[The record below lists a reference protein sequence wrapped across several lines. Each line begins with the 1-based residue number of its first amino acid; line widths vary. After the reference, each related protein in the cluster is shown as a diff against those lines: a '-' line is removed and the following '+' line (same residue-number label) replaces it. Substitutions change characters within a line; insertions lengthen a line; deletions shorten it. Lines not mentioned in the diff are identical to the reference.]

1 MTLCPLVIIFNYK
14 KLSKAKE
21 KFFLFFSD
29 FIFINLAWTLYYYIR
44 IETGWIVFA
53 NPPSFLIPLIVI
65 YIYWLIIFSFAGLY
79 QHWFVR
85 SRFDE
90 FSSVFKAATAGCFIL
105 FFVIFIDDFMNNAK
119 IISRSLILIYW
130 ALMIICVSIGR
141 VTIRSLQRNLLEKG
155 IGLRNT
161 LIIGTGDKAVNLKSM
176 IEKFPQLGYM
186 ITGFISLQK
195 EDDHKLSLGRLEE
208 ISGIIKKNNISE
220 ILIALEPADKENLT
234 EVLSFCSEEKVN
246 MKILPD
252 MYEIVSGM
260 AKTNQI
266 YGVPL
271 IEVMPDIM
279 SPAGKLTK
287 RIIDVTISSITLI
300 ILFPVFLLISI
311 LIKLDSRGDIFYK
324 QIRVGR
330 KGEEFVMY
338 KFRSMILNS
347 EEYGPEWAGEND
359 PRITRVG
366 RFIRKVYLDEF
377 PQMINVLKNE
387 MSLIGP
393 RPERPFFVEQ
403 LKKEIPYY
411 YKRLTV
417 KPGIT
422 GWAQIKHKYDSSLE
436 DVKTKLQYDF
446 YYIENMSLKLD
457 FKIMINTLIVVLLMK
472 GH

>member
-1 MTLCPLVIIFNYK
+1 M
-14 KLSKAKE
+14 SKSKE
-21 KFFLFFSD
+21 KVFLFLSD
-29 FIFINLAWTLYYYIR
+29 LLFITLAWLIYYYIR
-44 IETGWIVFA
+44 IETGWILYA
-53 NPPSFLIPLIVI
+53 NPPAFLLPLIIV
-65 YIYWLIIFSFAGLY
+65 YVYWLVIFSFAGLY

-90 FSSVFKAATAGCFIL
+90 FSSVFKAVTFGCFIL
-105 FFVIFIDDFMNNAK
+105 FFIIFIDDFINNAP
-119 IISRSLILIYW
+119 IISRFLILIYW
-130 ALMIICVSIGR
+130 LLLIVCVSLGR
-141 VTIRSLQRNLLEKG
+141 IVIRSIQRNLLQKG

-161 LIIGTGDKAVNLKSM
+161 IILGIGEKALNLKTM
-176 IEKFPQLGYM
+176 IEKFPQLGYK
-186 ITGFISLQK
+186 ILGFVSLDSEKTFDKKNLGNLTG
-195 EDDHKLSLGRLEE
+195 
-208 ISGIIKKNNISE
+208 ISGVIRRNDVSE
-220 ILIALEPADKENLT
+220 ILIALESSEKEKLID
-234 EVLSFCSEEKVN
+234 VLRYCSEEKVN

-279 SPAGKLTK
+279 SPSGKLTK
-287 RIIDVTISSITLI
+287 RIIDVALSLITLI
-300 ILFPVFLLISI
+300 VMCPLLILFSL
-311 LIKLDSRGDIFYK
+311 LIKLDSKGPLLYK
-324 QIRVGR
+324 QVRVGK
-330 KGEEFVMY
+330 KGREFIMY
-338 KFRSMILNS
+338 KFRSMVANS
-347 EEYGPEWAGEND
+347 EEYGPEWAGEKD
-359 PRITRVG
+359 PRITG
-366 RFIRKVYLDEF
+366 AGGIIRKLYIDEI

-393 RPERPFFVEQ
+393 RPERPYFVEQ

-411 YKRLTV
+411 YKRLSV

-422 GWAQIKHKYDSSLE
+422 GWAQIKHKYDASLE

-457 FKIMINTLIVVLLMK
+457 FKIMINTVIVILLMK

>member
-1 MTLCPLVIIFNYK
+1 M
-14 KLSKAKE
+14 SKAKE

-44 IETGWIVFA
+44 IETGWIVYA
-53 NPPSFLIPLIVI
+53 NPPAFVLPLIVV
-65 YIYWLIIFSFAGLY
+65 YFYWLIIFSFAGLY

-90 FSSVFKAATAGCFIL
+90 FSSVVKAVSIGCFIL

-119 IISRSLILIYW
+119 IISRFLILIYW
-130 ALMIICVSIGR
+130 MLMIICVSIGR
-141 VTIRSLQRNLLEKG
+141 ITIRSIQRNLLEKG

-161 LIIGTGDKAVNLKSM
+161 LIVGTGLKAVNLKSM
-176 IEKFPQLGYM
+176 IEKFPQLGYK
-186 ITGFISLQK
+186 IIGFVSLRNKNEQN
-195 EDDHKLSLGRLEE
+195 LSLGSLEDV
-208 ISGIIKKNNISE
+208 SGVIKKRNVTE
-220 ILIALEPADKENLT
+220 ILIALEPSEKENLID
-234 EVLSFCSEEKVN
+234 VLRYCAEEKVN

-260 AKTNQI
+260 ARTNQI

-287 RIIDVTISSITLI
+287 RIIDVAISAVTLI
-300 ILFPVFLLISI
+300 ILFPLFLLIAI
-311 LIKLDSRGDIFYK
+311 LIKIDSRGDIFYK
-324 QIRVGR
+324 QVRVGR
-330 KGEEFVMY
+330 KGEEFIMY

-347 EEYGPEWAGEND
+347 EEYGPEWAGED
-359 PRITRVG
+359 DARITRIG
-366 RFIRKVYLDEF
+366 KFIRKVYIDEF

-393 RPERPFFVEQ
+393 RPERPYFVEQ

-411 YKRLTV
+411 YKRLSV

-457 FKIMINTLIVVLLMK
+457 FKIMINTIIVILLMK

>member
-1 MTLCPLVIIFNYK
+1 M
-14 KLSKAKE
+14 SKAKE
-21 KFFLFFSD
+21 KIFLFLSD
-29 FIFINLAWTLYYYIR
+29 FIFISLAWITYYYVR
-44 IETGWIVFA
+44 IESGWIVYA
-53 NPPSFLIPLIVI
+53 NPPSFLIPLFVM
-65 YIYWLIIFSFAGLY
+65 YVYWLIIFSFAGLY

-90 FSSVFKAATAGCFIL
+90 FSSVFKTVSFGCFIL
-105 FFVIFIDDFMNNAK
+105 FFIIFVDDYMTNAP
-119 IISRSLILIYW
+119 IISRFLILIYW
-130 ALMIICVSIGR
+130 LLLVVCVSSGR
-141 VTIRSLQRNLLEKG
+141 IIIRSVQRNLLEKG

-161 LIIGTGDKAVNLKSM
+161 LIVGDGEKAAELKNM
-176 IEKFPQLGYM
+176 IEKYHQLGYK
-186 ITGFISLQK
+186 IIGSINLHKGK
-195 EDDHKLSLGRLEE
+195 EKNNAGVPGSIEVIRK
-208 ISGIIKKNNISE
+208 IIKSHEVSE
-220 ILIALEPADKENLT
+220 ILIALEPNEKEDLI
-234 EVLSFCSEEKVN
+234 EVIRYCSEEKVN

-287 RIIDVTISSITLI
+287 RLIDISFSVFTLI
-300 ILFPVFLLISI
+300 LFSPVLLIVSI
-311 LIKLDSRGDIFYK
+311 CIKLDSKGPVFYR
-324 QIRVGR
+324 QVRVGR
-330 KGEEFVMY
+330 KGKEFTMI
-338 KFRSMILNS
+338 KFRSMTAEA
-347 EEYGPEWAGEND
+347 EEYGPEWSGEND
-359 PRITRVG
+359 PRITGMGKILR
-366 RFIRKVYLDEF
+366 RTYIDEI

-403 LKKEIPYY
+403 LKKEMPYY
-411 YKRLTV
+411 YKRLSV

-422 GWAQIKHKYDSSLE
+422 GWAQIKHKYDTSLE
-436 DVKTKLQYDF
+436 DVKTKIQYDF

-457 FKIMINTLIVVLLMK
+457 FKIMINTIIVIILMK

>member
-1 MTLCPLVIIFNYK
+1 M
-14 KLSKAKE
+14 SKAKE
-21 KFFLFFSD
+21 KIFLFLSD
-29 FIFINLAWTLYYYIR
+29 FLFINLAWAAYYYIR
-44 IETGWIVFA
+44 IESGWIVYT
-53 NPPSFLIPLIVI
+53 NPKAFLLPLIVI
-65 YIYWLIIFSFAGLY
+65 YLYWLIIFSFAGLY

-90 FSSVFKAATAGCFIL
+90 FSSVFKTVSFGCFFL
-105 FFVIFIDDFMNNAK
+105 FFIIFIDDFFNNAP
-119 IISRSLILIYW
+119 IISRFLILIYW
-130 ALMIICVSIGR
+130 LLMVISVSLGRII
-141 VTIRSLQRNLLEKG
+141 IRSIQRNLLEKG

-161 LIIGTGDKAVNLKSM
+161 LIVGDGEKAVNLKNM
-176 IEKFPQLGYM
+176 IGKYQQLGYK
-186 ITGFISLQK
+186 ILGFISLNENNIIK
-195 EDDHKLSLGRLEE
+195 NDILGSIEN
-208 ISGIIKKNNISE
+208 ISDIIKKNDVLE
-220 ILIALEPADKENLT
+220 ILIALEPKEKEKLIDVIRYCT
-234 EVLSFCSEEKVN
+234 EEKVN

-287 RIIDVTISSITLI
+287 RIMDVVISFFTLI
-300 ILFPVFLLISI
+300 LLSPVLLLVSVI
-311 LIKLDSRGDIFYK
+311 IKLTSKGPVLYS
-324 QIRVGR
+324 QVRVGR

-338 KFRSMILNS
+338 KFRSMNMNS
-347 EEYGPEWAGEND
+347 EEYGPEWAGEKD
-359 PRITRVG
+359 PRITKTG
-366 RFIRKVYLDEF
+366 RILRKLYIDEI

-411 YKRLTV
+411 YKRLSV

-436 DVKTKLQYDF
+436 DVKTIVQYDF

-457 FKIMINTLIVVLLMK
+457 FKIMINTVIVILLMK

>member
-1 MTLCPLVIIFNYK
+1 M
-14 KLSKAKE
+14 SKTKE
-21 KFFLFFSD
+21 KIFLFLSD
-29 FIFINLAWTLYYYIR
+29 FLFINLAWIVYYYVR
-44 IETGWIVFA
+44 IDSGWIVYA
-53 NPPSFLIPLIVI
+53 NPPAFLVPLFVI

-90 FSSVFKAATAGCFIL
+90 FSSVFKTVSFGCFIL
-105 FFVIFIDDFMNNAK
+105 FFIIFIDDFFNKAP
-119 IISRSLILIYW
+119 IISRFLILIYW
-130 ALMIICVSIGR
+130 LLLVLSVSLGRII
-141 VTIRSLQRNLLEKG
+141 IRSIQRNLLEKG

-161 LIIGTGDKAVNLKSM
+161 LIVGDGEKAVNLNEM
-176 IEKFPQLGYM
+176 ISKYHQLGYKILGFVSLDEGSSIKDGTLGSLAE
-186 ITGFISLQK
+186 ITG
-195 EDDHKLSLGRLEE
+195 
-208 ISGIIKKNNISE
+208 IIRKNSVSE
-220 ILIALEPADKENLT
+220 ILIALEPKEKEKLIDIIRYCT
-234 EVLSFCSEEKVN
+234 EEKVN

-260 AKTNQI
+260 ARTNQI

-287 RIIDVTISSITLI
+287 RIIDVSVSASTLI
-300 ILFPVFLLISI
+300 ILSPMLLLVSLIIKIS
-311 LIKLDSRGDIFYK
+311 SRGPVLYK
-324 QIRVGR
+324 QVRVGR
-330 KGEEFVMY
+330 KGEEFIMY
-338 KFRSMILNS
+338 KYRSMVMNS

-359 PRITRVG
+359 PRITKTG
-366 RFIRKVYLDEF
+366 RILRKLYIDEI

-393 RPERPFFVEQ
+393 RPERPYFVEQ

-411 YKRLTV
+411 YKRLSV

-436 DVKTKLQYDF
+436 DVKTKVQYDF

-457 FKIMINTLIVVLLMK
+457 FKIMINTVIVILLMK

>member
-1 MTLCPLVIIFNYK
+1 M
-14 KLSKAKE
+14 SKAKE

-44 IETGWIVFA
+44 IETGWIVYA
-53 NPPSFLIPLIVI
+53 NPPAFVLPLIVV
-65 YIYWLIIFSFAGLY
+65 YFYWLIIFSFAGLY

-90 FSSVFKAATAGCFIL
+90 FSSVVKAVSIGCFIL

-119 IISRSLILIYW
+119 IISRFLILIYW
-130 ALMIICVSIGR
+130 MLMIICVSIGR
-141 VTIRSLQRNLLEKG
+141 ITIRSIQRNLLEKG

-161 LIIGTGDKAVNLKSM
+161 LIVGTGEKAVNLKSM
-176 IEKFPQLGYM
+176 IEKFPQLGYK
-186 ITGFISLQK
+186 IIGFVSLRNKNEQN
-195 EDDHKLSLGRLEE
+195 LSLGSLEDV
-208 ISGIIKKNNISE
+208 SGVIKKRNVTE
-220 ILIALEPADKENLT
+220 ILIALEPSEKENLID
-234 EVLSFCSEEKVN
+234 VLRYCAEEKVN

-260 AKTNQI
+260 ARTNQI

-287 RIIDVTISSITLI
+287 RIIDVAISAVTLI
-300 ILFPVFLLISI
+300 ILFPLFLLIAI
-311 LIKLDSRGDIFYK
+311 LIKIDSRGDIFYK
-324 QIRVGR
+324 QVRVGR
-330 KGEEFVMY
+330 KGEEFIMY

-347 EEYGPEWAGEND
+347 EEYGPEWAGED
-359 PRITRVG
+359 DARITRMG
-366 RFIRKVYLDEF
+366 KFIRKVYIDEF

-393 RPERPFFVEQ
+393 RPERPYFVEQ

-411 YKRLTV
+411 YKRLSV

-457 FKIMINTLIVVLLMK
+457 FKIMINTIIVILLMK

>member
-1 MTLCPLVIIFNYK
+1 M
-14 KLSKAKE
+14 SKTKE
-21 KFFLFFSD
+21 KIFLFLSD
-29 FIFINLAWTLYYYIR
+29 FLFVNLAWTLYYYIR
-44 IETGWIVFA
+44 IETGWIVYA
-53 NPPSFLIPLIVI
+53 KPPSFWLPLIVI
-65 YIYWLIIFSFAGLY
+65 YFYWLIIFSFSGLY

-90 FSSVFKAATAGCFIL
+90 FSSVFKTVSAGCFIL
-105 FFVIFIDDFMNNAK
+105 FFIIFIDDYMNDAP
-119 IISRSLILIYW
+119 IISRFLILIYW
-130 ALMIICVSIGR
+130 MLMVISVSLGR
-141 VTIRSLQRNLLEKG
+141 TIIRSVQRNLLEKG

-161 LIIGTGDKAVNLKSM
+161 LIIGDGEKAVNLKNM
-176 IEKFPQLGYM
+176 VEKYHQLGYNLL
-186 ITGFISLQK
+186 GFVSLNEGINSERK
-195 EDDHKLSLGRLEE
+195 NLGSLVN
-208 ISGIIKKNNISE
+208 IQDIIKSNNVSE
-220 ILIALEPADKENLT
+220 ILIALEANEKERLIDVIRYCT
-234 EVLSFCSEEKVN
+234 EEKVN

-287 RIIDVTISSITLI
+287 RIIDICIS
-300 ILFPVFLLISI
+300 VFTLLILSPILIFTALSIKIESRGSI
-311 LIKLDSRGDIFYK
+311 LYR
-324 QIRVGR
+324 QVRVGR
-330 KGEEFVMY
+330 KGEEFIMN
-338 KFRSMILNS
+338 KFRSMVENS
-347 EEYGPEWAGEND
+347 EEYGPEWSGEND

-366 RFIRKVYLDEF
+366 KIIRKLYIDEL
-377 PQMINVLKNE
+377 PQMYNVLKNE

-411 YKRLTV
+411 YKRLSI

-436 DVKTKLQYDF
+436 DVKTKIQYDF

-457 FKIMINTLIVVLLMK
+457 FKIMINTIIVILLMK

>member
-1 MTLCPLVIIFNYK
+1 M
-14 KLSKAKE
+14 SKTKE
-21 KFFLFFSD
+21 KIFLFLSD
-29 FIFINLAWTLYYYIR
+29 FLFINLAWIVYYYVR
-44 IETGWIVFA
+44 IDSGWIVYA
-53 NPPSFLIPLIVI
+53 NPPAFVVPLFVI
-65 YIYWLIIFSFAGLY
+65 YFYWLIIFSFAGLY

-90 FSSVFKAATAGCFIL
+90 FSSVFKTVSFGCFIL
-105 FFVIFIDDFMNNAK
+105 FFIIFIDDFFNNAP
-119 IISRSLILIYW
+119 IISRFLILIYW
-130 ALMIICVSIGR
+130 LLMVISVSLGRII
-141 VTIRSLQRNLLEKG
+141 IRSIQRNLLEKG

-161 LIIGTGDKAVNLKSM
+161 LIVGDGEKAFNLKEM
-176 IEKFPQLGYM
+176 IGKYHQLGYK
-186 ITGFISLQK
+186 ILGFISMYEGAIIK
-195 EDDHKLSLGRLEE
+195 DGTLGNLEN
-208 ISGIIKKNNISE
+208 IPGIIKKNDITE
-220 ILIALEPADKENLT
+220 ILIALEPNEKEKLIDVIRYCT
-234 EVLSFCSEEKVN
+234 EEKVN

-287 RIIDVTISSITLI
+287 RIIDVIISLFTL
-300 ILFPVFLLISI
+300 LFLSPLLLIVA
-311 LIKLDSRGDIFYK
+311 LVIKITSKGPVLYK
-324 QIRVGR
+324 QERVGR
-330 KGEEFVMY
+330 KGQEFIMF
-338 KFRSMILNS
+338 KFRSMNMNS

-359 PRITRVG
+359 PRITKTG
-366 RFIRKVYLDEF
+366 KILRKLYIDEI

-393 RPERPFFVEQ
+393 RPERPYFVEQ

-411 YKRLTV
+411 YKRLSV

-436 DVKTKLQYDF
+436 DVKTKVQYDF

-457 FKIMINTLIVVLLMK
+457 FKIMINTVIVILLMK

>member
-1 MTLCPLVIIFNYK
+1 M
-14 KLSKAKE
+14 SKAKE
-21 KFFLFFSD
+21 KIFLFLSD
-29 FIFINLAWTLYYYIR
+29 FLFINLAWAAYYYIR
-44 IETGWIVFA
+44 IESGWIVYT
-53 NPPSFLIPLIVI
+53 NPKAFLMPLIVI
-65 YIYWLIIFSFAGLY
+65 YFYWLIIFSFAGLY

-90 FSSVFKAATAGCFIL
+90 FSSVFKTVSFGCFFL
-105 FFVIFIDDFMNNAK
+105 FFIIFIDDFFNNAP
-119 IISRSLILIYW
+119 IISRFLILIYW
-130 ALMIICVSIGR
+130 LLMVISVSLGRII
-141 VTIRSLQRNLLEKG
+141 IRSIQRNLLEKG

-161 LIIGTGDKAVNLKSM
+161 LIVGDGEKAVDLKRM
-176 IEKFPQLGYM
+176 IGKYQQLGYK
-186 ITGFISLQK
+186 ILGFISLNEK
-195 EDDHKLSLGRLEE
+195 SNIGEDILGSIEN
-208 ISGIIKKNNISE
+208 ISDIIKKNDVLE
-220 ILIALEPADKENLT
+220 ILIALEPKEKEKLIDVIRYCT
-234 EVLSFCSEEKVN
+234 EEKVN

-287 RIIDVTISSITLI
+287 RIMDVVISFFTLI
-300 ILFPVFLLISI
+300 LLSPILMLVSVI
-311 LIKLDSRGDIFYK
+311 IKLTSKGPVLYS
-324 QIRVGR
+324 QVRVGR
-330 KGEEFVMY
+330 KGEEFIMY
-338 KFRSMILNS
+338 KFRSMNMNS
-347 EEYGPEWAGEND
+347 EEYGPEWAGEKD
-359 PRITRVG
+359 PRITKTG
-366 RFIRKVYLDEF
+366 RILRKLYIDEI

-411 YKRLTV
+411 YKRLSV

-436 DVKTKLQYDF
+436 DVKTKVQYDF

-457 FKIMINTLIVVLLMK
+457 FKIMINTVIVILLMK

>member
-1 MTLCPLVIIFNYK
+1 M
-14 KLSKAKE
+14 SKRKE
-21 KFFLFFSD
+21 KILLFLSD
-29 FIFINLAWTLYYYIR
+29 LIFIIIAWSAYYYIR
-44 IETGWIVFA
+44 VESGWIIYA
-53 NPPSFLIPLIVI
+53 NPPAFILPLAAI
-65 YIYWLIIFSFAGLY
+65 YLYWMLIFSFAGLY
-79 QHWFVR
+79 QNWFAR

-90 FSSVFKAATAGCFIL
+90 FASVFKTVSTGCLIL
-105 FFVIFIDDFMNNAK
+105 FFLIFIDDYMNNAP
-119 IISRSLILIYW
+119 IISRFLILIYW
-130 ALMIICVSIGR
+130 LLMVISVSAGR
-141 VTIRSLQRNLLEKG
+141 IFIRSVERNLLEKG

-161 LIIGTGDKAVNLKSM
+161 LIIGTGKKAMELKTM
-176 IEKFPQLGYM
+176 IEKYPQLGYK
-186 ITGFISLQK
+186 ISGFISLDGIEKDQNGIAFGNLK
-195 EDDHKLSLGRLEE
+195 E
-208 ISGIIKKNNISE
+208 ISSVIKEKEISE
-220 ILIALEPADKENLT
+220 ILIALETAEKEYLT
-234 EVLSFCSEEKVN
+234 EIFRYCTEEKVN
-246 MKILPD
+246 LKILPD

-279 SPAGKLTK
+279 SPAAKISK
-287 RIIDVTISSITLI
+287 RIIDVTLSVLTLLILSPILI
-300 ILFPVFLLISI
+300 IISI
-311 LIKLDSRGDIFYK
+311 LIKITSNGPVLYK
-324 QIRVGR
+324 QIRVGK
-330 KGEEFVMY
+330 KGEEFYIY
-338 KFRSMILNS
+338 KFRSMIENS

-359 PRITRVG
+359 PRITKIG
-366 RFIRKVYLDEF
+366 KIIRRTYIDEI

-411 YKRLTV
+411 YKRLTI

-436 DVKTKLQYDF
+436 DVRTKLQYDF

-457 FKIMINTLIVVLLMK
+457 FRIMVNTLIVIILMK

>member
-1 MTLCPLVIIFNYK
+1 M
-14 KLSKAKE
+14 SQAKE
-21 KFFLFFSD
+21 KIFLFISD
-29 FIFINLAWTLYYYIR
+29 FLFINLAWAAYYYIR
-44 IETGWIVFA
+44 IESGWIIYT
-53 NPPSFLIPLIVI
+53 NPKAFLMPLIVI
-65 YIYWLIIFSFAGLY
+65 YLYWLIIFSFAGLY

-90 FSSVFKAATAGCFIL
+90 FSSVFKTVSFGCFFL
-105 FFVIFIDDFMNNAK
+105 FFIIFIDDFFNNAP
-119 IISRSLILIYW
+119 IISRFLIMIYW
-130 ALMIICVSIGR
+130 ILMVISVSLGRII
-141 VTIRSLQRNLLEKG
+141 IRSIQRNLLEKG

-161 LIIGTGDKAVNLKSM
+161 LIVGDGEKAVNLKRM
-176 IEKFPQLGYM
+176 IGKYQQLGYK
-186 ITGFISLQK
+186 ILGFISLNEK
-195 EDDHKLSLGRLEE
+195 SNLSEE
-208 ISGIIKKNNISE
+208 ILDNIENISDIIKKNDVLE
-220 ILIALEPADKENLT
+220 ILIALEPKEKEKLI
-234 EVLSFCSEEKVN
+234 EVIRYCTEEKVN

-287 RIIDVTISSITLI
+287 RIMDVIISLFTLI
-300 ILFPVFLLISI
+300 LLSPMLLLVSVI
-311 LIKLDSRGDIFYK
+311 IKLTSKGPVLYS
-324 QIRVGR
+324 QVRVGR
-330 KGEEFVMY
+330 KGEEFIMY
-338 KFRSMILNS
+338 KFRSMNMNS
-347 EEYGPEWAGEND
+347 EEYGPEWAGEKD
-359 PRITRVG
+359 PRITKTG
-366 RFIRKVYLDEF
+366 RILRKLYIDEI

-411 YKRLTV
+411 YKRLSV

-436 DVKTKLQYDF
+436 DVKTKVQYDF

-457 FKIMINTLIVVLLMK
+457 SKIMINTVIVILLMK

>member
-1 MTLCPLVIIFNYK
+1 M
-14 KLSKAKE
+14 SKAKE
-21 KFFLFFSD
+21 KIFLFLSD
-29 FIFINLAWTLYYYIR
+29 LLFINLAWIVYYYIR
-44 IETGWIVFA
+44 IESGWIVYA
-53 NPPSFLIPLIVI
+53 NPPAFLLPLIVI
-65 YIYWLIIFSFAGLY
+65 YLYWLVIFSFAGLY

-85 SRFDE
+85 SRFEE
-90 FSSVFKAATAGCFIL
+90 FSSILKTVSFGCLIL
-105 FFVIFIDDFMNNAK
+105 FFIIFIDDFMNNAP
-119 IISRSLILIYW
+119 IISRFLILIYW
-130 ALMIICVSIGR
+130 LILVICVSLGR
-141 VTIRSLQRNLLEKG
+141 IIIRSIQRNLLEKG

-161 LIIGTGDKAVNLKSM
+161 LIVGVGEKANNLKAM
-176 IEKFPQLGYM
+176 IDRFPQLGYK
-186 ITGFISLQK
+186 ISGFISVNNNSGNG
-195 EDDHKLSLGRLEE
+195 KLIYGNLEE
-208 ISGIIKKNNISE
+208 ISEIIETENISE
-220 ILIALEPADKENLT
+220 ILIALESFEKEKLIDILRYCA
-234 EVLSFCSEEKVN
+234 EKKVN

-287 RIIDVTISSITLI
+287 RILDVTVSLLALLVLS
-300 ILFPVFLLISI
+300 PLLILI
-311 LIKLDSRGDIFYK
+311 ALLIKIDTRGEIFYK
-324 QIRVGR
+324 QLRVGR
-330 KGEEFVMY
+330 RGEVFIMY
-338 KFRSMILNS
+338 KFRSMILDS

-359 PRITRVG
+359 SRITRVG
-366 RFIRKVYLDEF
+366 RFIRRMYLDEF

-393 RPERPFFVEQ
+393 RPERPYFVEE

-411 YKRLTV
+411 YKRLSV

-436 DVKTKLQYDF
+436 DVKTKIQYDF

-457 FKIMINTLIVVLLMK
+457 FKIMINTIIVILLMK

>member
-1 MTLCPLVIIFNYK
+1 MSTT
-14 KLSKAKE
+14 KE
-21 KFFLFFSD
+21 KIFLFFSD
-29 FIFINLAWTLYYYIR
+29 ILFINLAWIIYYYIR
-44 IETGWIVFA
+44 IESGWIVYA
-53 NPPSFLIPLIVI
+53 NPTSFLIPLIVI
-65 YIYWLIIFSFAGLY
+65 YFYWLIIFSFAGLY

-90 FSSVFKAATAGCFIL
+90 FSSVFKTVSAGCFIL
-105 FFVIFIDDFMNNAK
+105 FFIIFIDDYMNNAP
-119 IISRSLILIYW
+119 IISRFLILIYW
-130 ALMIICVSIGR
+130 LLMVICVSLGR
-141 VTIRSLQRNLLEKG
+141 IIIRSVQRNLLEKG

-161 LIIGTGDKAVNLKSM
+161 LIVGDGEKAVSLKNM
-176 IEKFPQLGYM
+176 VDKYHQLGYKVL
-186 ITGFISLQK
+186 GFVSLNGSQSDRESSFGTLVNIS
-195 EDDHKLSLGRLEE
+195 ET
-208 ISGIIKKNNISE
+208 IKKNNVSE
-220 ILIALEPADKENLT
+220 ILIALEPTEKEKLIDVIRYCTEERVNL
-234 EVLSFCSEEKVN
+234 
-246 MKILPD
+246 KILPD

-287 RIIDVTISSITLI
+287 RIIDIVLSVFTLV
-300 ILFPVFLLISI
+300 ILSPLLILVSI
-311 LIKLDSRGDIFYK
+311 LIKIDSKGPLLYN
-324 QIRVGR
+324 QVRVGR
-330 KGEEFVMY
+330 RGKEFIMY
-338 KFRSMILNS
+338 KYRSMIVNA

-359 PRITRVG
+359 PRITKIG
-366 RFIRKVYLDEF
+366 KLIRRLYIDEF
-377 PQMINVLKNE
+377 PQLINVLKNE

-393 RPERPFFVEQ
+393 RPERPYFVEQ
-403 LKKEIPYY
+403 LKREIPYY

-436 DVKTKLQYDF
+436 DVKTKIQYDF

-457 FKIMINTLIVVLLMK
+457 FKIMINTVIVILLMK

>member
-1 MTLCPLVIIFNYK
+1 MVTSVSTGRII
-14 KLSKAKE
+14 
-21 KFFLFFSD
+21 
-29 FIFINLAWTLYYYIR
+29 
-44 IETGWIVFA
+44 
-53 NPPSFLIPLIVI
+53 
-65 YIYWLIIFSFAGLY
+65 
-79 QHWFVR
+79 
-85 SRFDE
+85 
-90 FSSVFKAATAGCFIL
+90 
-105 FFVIFIDDFMNNAK
+105 
-119 IISRSLILIYW
+119 
-130 ALMIICVSIGR
+130 
-141 VTIRSLQRNLLEKG
+141 IRSIQRNLLQKG
-155 IGLRNT
+155 IGQRNTFIIGNGEKASELRN
-161 LIIGTGDKAVNLKSM
+161 M
-176 IEKFPQLGYM
+176 IDRFPQLGYR
-186 ITGFISLQK
+186 ILGFISPDGENEK
-195 EDDHKLSLGRLEE
+195 NSAGRLEN
-208 ISGIIKKNNISE
+208 IQKLIKENEVTE
-220 ILIALEPADKENLT
+220 ILIALETNEKEKLIDILRYCT
-234 EVLSFCSEEKVN
+234 EEKVN

-279 SPAGKLTK
+279 SVSGKLTK
-287 RIIDVTISSITLI
+287 RILDVTISFFTL
-300 ILFPVFLLISI
+300 LFLSPVLLIVSVI
-311 LIKLDSRGDIFYK
+311 IKIDSNGPVLYR

-330 KGEEFVMY
+330 KGKEFQMY
-338 KFRSMILNS
+338 KFRSMKATA
-347 EEYGPEWAGEND
+347 EEYGPEWSGEND
-359 PRITRVG
+359 PRITRIG
-366 RFIRKVYLDEF
+366 KVLRRTYIDEV

-436 DVKTKLQYDF
+436 DVKTKIQYDF

-457 FKIMINTLIVVLLMK
+457 FKIMINTIIVIFLMK

>member
-1 MTLCPLVIIFNYK
+1 M
-14 KLSKAKE
+14 SKTKE
-21 KFFLFFSD
+21 KIFLFLSD
-29 FIFINLAWTLYYYIR
+29 LVFINLAWIIYYYIR
-44 IETGWIVFA
+44 IDSGWIVYA
-53 NPPSFLIPLIVI
+53 NPPAFWVPLIVI
-65 YIYWLIIFSFAGLY
+65 YFYWLIIFSFAGLY

-90 FSSVFKAATAGCFIL
+90 FSSVFKTVSFGCFIL
-105 FFVIFIDDFMNNAK
+105 FFIIFIDDFFNKAP
-119 IISRSLILIYW
+119 IISRFLILIYW
-130 ALMIICVSIGR
+130 LLMVISLSLGRII
-141 VTIRSLQRNLLEKG
+141 IRSIQRNLLEKG

-161 LIIGTGDKAVNLKSM
+161 LIVGDGEKAVNLKEM
-176 IEKFPQLGYM
+176 IGKYLQLGYK
-186 ITGFISLQK
+186 ILGFISLDEGASAK
-195 EDDHKLSLGRLEE
+195 GNILGNLMNIPE
-208 ISGIIKKNNISE
+208 IIRKNEVTE
-220 ILIALEPADKENLT
+220 ILIALEPKEKEKLIDVIRYCT
-234 EVLSFCSEEKVN
+234 EEKVN

-260 AKTNQI
+260 ARTNQI

-287 RIIDVTISSITLI
+287 RIIDVAISAITLI
-300 ILFPVFLLISI
+300 VLSPVLVIVAFV
-311 LIKLDSRGDIFYK
+311 IKVTSQGPVLYK
-324 QIRVGR
+324 QERVGR
-330 KGEEFVMY
+330 KGQVFVMY
-338 KFRSMILNS
+338 KFRSMIMNS

-359 PRITRVG
+359 PRITKTG
-366 RFIRKVYLDEF
+366 KLLRKLYIDEI

-393 RPERPFFVEQ
+393 RPERPYFVEQ

-411 YKRLTV
+411 YKRLSV

-436 DVKTKLQYDF
+436 DVKTKVQYDF

-457 FKIMINTLIVVLLMK
+457 FKIMINTVIVILLMK